1 MKKLFSIIATAL
13 LFTSCVDTV
22 LLPDDKTVEQDYWK
36 TKGEV
41 SQMVNGAYQAMG
53 SSNIIQRL
61 IVWGDFRS
69 DELTPVTSISDGT
82 MTALNEVDGV
92 NIQTTNTFATWGDI
106 YNVINDCN
114 VVLQKAEGVMSI
126 DPSYTEGDYQTDR
139 SQMLALRALCYFYL
153 VRNFRDVPYITEAY
167 MNSSQR
173 MDVPQASPDSVLNGC
188 IKDLKEA
195 EQNALDPSGYTGW
208 RQKGFINR
216 DAIQSILADIYLWR
230 GSVKHDASDY
240 QQCVEYCDK
249 VIASKKANHVKGVN
263 ELSEKAYP
271 LADGKNA
278 FRELYIDQ
286 NAEESIFELQFDG
299 RNNSNSGLVTMLY
312 KYKNNNSTTGYMS
325 VSSILGENST
335 VYVNNNQAK
344 TSDYRFKE
352 NVYSAGTGSG
362 DYTVRKMIAEQPLTT
377 SDPKDATAQSN
388 SHSRSSANFAQNYI
402 FYRLSDVM
410 LMKAEALT
418 ALASGDN
425 DGQLRQ
431 AFNLV
436 QYVNSRSIY
445 EGSLSADSLKW
456 QYYNN
461 RTSMENLVLNERLRE
476 LSFEG
481 KRWYDLLR
489 YNYRHIDAADYSKTL
504 YRLNEEGYTF
514 SKNDQNFLNLVTRK
528 YTSGGQAAAAKMR
541 SELYLYWPVNHSDM
555 VVNRA
560 LHQNPA
566 YSDEDEFVKN

>member
-36 TKGEV
+36 TKGDV

-69 DELTPVTSISDGT
+69 DELSPVTSISDGT
-82 MTALNEVDGV
+82 MTALNEIDGV
-92 NIQTTNTFATWGDI
+92 NIQTTNVFATWGDI

-126 DPSYTEGDYQTDR
+126 DPNYTQGDYETDR

-167 MNSSQR
+167 MNSSQM
-173 MDVPQASPDSVLNGC
+173 MDIPQASPDSVLNGC
-188 IKDLKEA
+188 IQDLKEA
-195 EQNALDPSGYTGW
+195 EQNALDPAGYTGW
-208 RQKGFINR
+208 RQKGFLNR
-216 DAIQSILADIYLWR
+216 DAIQAILADIYLWR
-230 GSVKHDASDY
+230 GSVKHDAADY
-240 QQCVEYCDK
+240 QQCVAYCDK

-263 ELSEKAYP
+263 ELVEKAYP

-278 FRELYIDQ
+278 FRELYVDQ
-286 NAEESIFELQFDG
+286 NAEESIFELQYDG
-299 RNNSNSGLVTMLY
+299 RNNSNNGLVTMLY
-312 KYKNNNSTTGYMS
+312 KYKNNTSTTGYMS
-325 VSSILGENST
+325 VSNVLGENST

-377 SDPKDATAQSN
+377 GDPKDVSGQTN
-388 SHSRSSANFAQNYI
+388 SHSRSSSNFAQNYI

-425 DGQLRQ
+425 DAQLRQ

-461 RTSMENLVLNERLRE
+461 RSSMENLVLNERLRE

-489 YNYRHIDAADYSKTL
+489 YNYRHIEAADYTKTF

-514 SKNDQNFLNLVTRK
+514 AKNDQTFLNLVTRK

-541 SELYLYWPVNHSDM
+541 SELYLYLPVNHGDM

-560 LHQNPA
+560 LRQNPA